1 VKGMK
6 EMGGKEQ
13 DWFAELDAEL
23 QKQTESISKDLAEL
37 NNQKRMINKT
47 LIEDFWKVYMRFQ
60 KINVNMTME
69 PTHEV
74 FANFE
79 EYPEKWHFKEGFNF
93 AAVNNLQLVDR
104 TQDQGRMGDSIK
116 FWYYSVDSTPHVRMI
131 FEYCEGEHY
140 YKYAGWKRIFAQFVI
155 YDSPMTKIDVE
166 KFHAKLGE
174 VVKVWYE
181 SHLRRNRDIVIKHL
195 KENFERGETFTE

>member
-1 VKGMK
+1 MAAKGSK
-6 EMGGKEQ
+6 NE
-13 DWFAELDAEL
+13 DWFDNLDKELDKKTAQA
-23 QKQTESISKDLAEL
+23 QKSSGVETSQKGEL
-37 NNQKRMINKT
+37 NRV
-47 LIEDFWKVYMRFQ
+47 LVSDFWKILLRFE
-60 KINVNMTME
+60 KINIHFSIE
-69 PTHEV
+69 PSHTQ
-74 FANFE
+74 FATFEKYPYEWSLKENFD
-79 EYPEKWHFKEGFNF
+79 FGSIN
-93 AAVNNLQLVDR
+93 QITIVDR
-104 TQDQGRMGDSIK
+104 TRDLGRVGDTLK
-116 FWYYSVDSTPHVRMI
+116 LRYYDDGEEHKLRLT